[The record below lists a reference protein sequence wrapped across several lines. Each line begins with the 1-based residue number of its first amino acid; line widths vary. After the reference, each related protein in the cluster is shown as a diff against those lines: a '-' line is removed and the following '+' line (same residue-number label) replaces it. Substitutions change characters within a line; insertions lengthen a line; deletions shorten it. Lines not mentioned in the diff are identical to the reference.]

1 MPAPSQVF
9 TASHAASVVTVQAP
23 ARSQQAPVGCEQ
35 RLGEQFV
42 SAPCQVPGA
51 AHAASIVTVQVP
63 AGAQQAPVAIPT
75 PIPLQPTISDDV
87 FPITTGQLLLPVEL
101 G

>member
-1 MPAPSQVF
+1 MF
-9 TASHAASVVTVQAP
+9 GASHAASVVTVQVP
-23 ARSQQAPVGCEQ
+23 AGVQQAPVGCEQ

-42 SAPCQVPGA
+42 SAPCQVLGA
-51 AHAASIVTVQVP
+51 SHAASIVTAQVP

-75 PIPLQPTISDDV
+75 PIPLQLTISDDV